1 MDVWM
6 YGCMYVCMDVWMN
19 VCMYVCMYVCEFGA
33 YGTTAMPALRHV
45 ATQALQEHLAV
56 HALKATEQSNYTY
69 SQRTYV
75 YTPEDQ
81 LL

>member
-1 MDVWM
+1 
-6 YGCMYVCMDVWMN
+6 
-19 VCMYVCMYVCEFGA
+19 MYVCEFGA